1 MHSTSMK
8 KSTLP
13 VIDIKKYGGQ
23 QVAIVH
29 GKIVATG
36 TDTQALIAEVLRQV
50 PGITWQDILLV
61 SVPPSLDVVYL
72 A

>member
-1 MHSTSMK
+1 MK
-8 KSTLP
+8 KSPLP
-13 VIDIKKYGGQ
+13 IIDITKYGGK

-36 TDTQALIAEVLRQV
+36 TDTQALIAEVLRQM

-61 SVPPSLDVVYL
+61 SMPPSLNVVYL
-72 A
+72 S

>member
-1 MHSTSMK
+1 MN

-13 VIDIKKYGGQ
+13 IIDIDKYGDK

-36 TDTQALIAEVLRQV
+36 TDTPTLIAEVLRQM

-61 SVPPSLDVVYL
+61 SVPPSLNVVYL
-72 A
+72 S